1 MKLKKMRKKIEFPED
16 IDLSRY
22 NNKGNIGKYKLNS
35 VVFHQGTLVSGHYT
49 AIFKY
54 LPTNQWLFCND
65 TKIKF
70 LKGVKIM
77 GLNPSYNKDDISSV
91 GDGYILFY
99 RKDD

>member
-1 MKLKKMRKKIEFPED
+1 M
-16 IDLSRY
+16 SRY